1 MKDSERYFE
10 MLHASGALHHE
21 GLFAPLVLDASDP
34 RFRDNGLSMVSG
46 FGFIGELEAT

>member
-21 GLFAPLVLDASDP
+21 GLFPPLGLDASGP
-34 RFRDNGLSMVSG
+34 RFRDKGLSMVSG
-46 FGFIGELEAT
+46 FGFIGELEGT

>member
-1 MKDSERYFE
+1 MKASERYFE
-10 MLHASGALHHE
+10 MLHPSGALHHE
-21 GLFAPLVLDASDP
+21 GLFPPLGLHASDP